1 MTLDDPKLLITL
13 ILQNFGK
20 QRHLMT
26 VSEMR
31 LHALDD
37 AGGPLND
44 QRLQTILLIEIRVH
58 KLLHSFAGQLVGA
71 ASFIELGF
79 LAVNICDGLL

>member
-1 MTLDDPKLLITL
+1 MTLDDPKLLIAL
-13 ILQNFGK
+13 ILQNLGK
-20 QRHLMT
+20 QRNLMT
-26 VSEMR
+26 ISEMR

-58 KLLHSFAGQLVGA
+58 KLLHSFAGKLVSA
-71 ASFIELGF
+71 ASFIKLGF
-79 LAVNICDGLL
+79 LAVNICNCLL

>member
-44 QRLQTILLIEIRVH
+44 QRLQTILLIEISVH
-58 KLLHSFAGQLVGA
+58 ELLHSFAG
-71 ASFIELGF
+71 
-79 LAVNICDGLL
+79 